1 MIISIQI
8 RKWWLLVWV
17 FCSWLLSPHG
27 VQAQTAAPAWLW
39 AQGVPTSG
47 PLGSSNFLY
56 GTALDPQGNVFV
68 AGMFTGTATFSSQT
82 MTSTG
87 GGQDMYL
94 LKYSSD
100 GTLLWARHSD
110 CQGQDGAWALA
121 VDSVGNAYVT
131 GYYEWGAIQFGT
143 GVSLSSTRGSSQM
156 TTFVVKYDPAG
167 NAIMA
172 LQPGG
177 TTNSRVKAITLDPT
191 GNMYVAGT
199 FDEAGSLQFGATALT
214 VATGKGE
221 ELFLAKYSPLG
232 QPLWATQSEAI
243 PFGSV
248 RFGNA
253 EDVTG
258 LAVDQRGQVWLT
270 GNTKIPRA
278 FGRITLQPAGLRIS
292 DAYVVK
298 FSAQGQAQWG
308 WTLNSPGD
316 DSGTDIAVDA
326 AGNAYVTGRYQQS
339 AQIGTTVLTTTGG
352 SNHTFV
358 AKFDRMG
365 TPRWARQNVGTGS
378 TVGVGLGLDAC
389 GGVYV
394 SGSFSATTRFGAAP
408 LTSQGGIDAFVVR
421 YDTLGTVSWALSGG
435 GARTNVRALAVAPSG
450 ELVTSGEYFGG
461 SVQFGSSSLPFTAD
475 NSYIWV
481 AKVEAPCSPLPPLS
495 AGPDQVACP
504 GTTLRLGNGPGQP
517 GLRYEWRVS
526 PALPGFPTTGAQPS
540 FVLPSNALAPAYT
553 FVLTAITAL
562 GCRFEDSVR
571 VHVASP
577 VVPTV
582 AGAARCSPGTLTLAA
597 SGAPTGSLYQW
608 YATASGGAALSS
620 GSSGIFTTPVLATT
634 TTYYVAVQNANGCE
648 GPRQRVVASII
659 SAVPAL
665 AGLDQQGC
673 AGQTTQ
679 LGRPS
684 LPTLLYQWSPAAGL
698 NDVSAA
704 QPTLQL
710 QNDSLTALTRVYTLR
725 VRTPQGC
732 ETIDTVRVLVYPLP
746 PTPTIH
752 RTGRELTSSAATNN
766 QWLLNGAPLS
776 GGSTPTWTV
785 TQAGNYS
792 VRVRTVAG
800 CESQASMPITVT
812 LTELLPNII
821 TPNHDGL
828 NDIFPV
834 RSLGPDLWDIVI
846 FNRWGREVYQAAPY
860 QDTWNAEG
868 LPDGLYYY
876 WLRSRKDSRQVKG
889 WVEVVH

>member
-1 MIISIQI
+1 
-8 RKWWLLVWV
+8 
-17 FCSWLLSPHG
+17 
-27 VQAQTAAPAWLW
+27 
-39 AQGVPTSG
+39 
-47 PLGSSNFLY
+47 
-56 GTALDPQGNVFV
+56 
-68 AGMFTGTATFSSQT
+68 
-82 MTSTG
+82 
-87 GGQDMYL
+87 MYL
-94 LKYSSD
+94 LKYSLT

-131 GYYEWGAIQFGT
+131 GYYEWGTIRFDT
-143 GVSLSSTRGSSQM
+143 GVSLSSTRGSGQM

-177 TTNSRVKAITLDPT
+177 ITNSRVKAITLDPI
-191 GNMYVAGT
+191 GNVYIAGT
-199 FDEAGSLQFGATALT
+199 FDEYGSLQFGTTTLT

-232 QPLWATQSEAI
+232 QPLWAIQSATI

-253 EDVTG
+253 EDITG

-278 FGRITLQPAGLRIS
+278 FGSITLQPAGLRIS

-308 WTLNSPGD
+308 WTLNNPGED
-316 DSGTDIAVDA
+316 TGKAIAVDA
-326 AGNAYVTGRYQQS
+326 AGNAYVTGTYQQL

-352 SNHTFV
+352 GTHTFV

-365 TPRWARQNVGTGS
+365 TPQWARQNVGTGS
-378 TVGVGLGLDAC
+378 TIGAGLGLDAC

-394 SGSFSATTRFGAAP
+394 SGMFSATTRFGTTA
-408 LTSQGGIDAFVVR
+408 LTSWGETDAFVVR
-421 YDTLGTVSWALSGG
+421 YDTVGTVSWALSGG
-435 GARTNVRALAVAPSG
+435 GARMDRVQTLAVAPNG
-450 ELVTSGEYFGG
+450 ELVTGGDYLGG
-461 SVQFGSSSLPFTAD
+461 SAQFGSSSLPFTAG
-475 NSYIWV
+475 NSHVWV

-495 AGPDQVACP
+495 AGPNQVVCP
-504 GTTLRLGNGPGQP
+504 GTSLRLGNGPGQP

-526 PALPGFPTTGAQPS
+526 PALSGFPTTGAQPS
-540 FVLPSNALAPAYT
+540 LVLPLDALSPTYT
-553 FVLTAITAL
+553 FVLTAITPL

-577 VVPTV
+577 GVPTV
-582 AGAARCSPGTLTLAA
+582 TGAVRCSPGTLTLAA
-597 SGAPTGSLYQW
+597 SGAPAGSLYQW
-608 YATASGGAALSS
+608 YATASSGTALTG
-620 GSSGIFTTPVLATT
+620 GSSGLFTTPILATT
-634 TTYYVAVQNANGCE
+634 TTYYVAIRNASGCV
-648 GPRQRVVASII
+648 GPRQRVVASIE

-673 AGQTTQ
+673 AGQTIQ

-684 LPTLLYQWSPAAGL
+684 QATLVYQWSPATGL
-698 NDVSAA
+698 SDASAA

-710 QNDSLTALTRVYTLR
+710 QNDSFTALTRVYTLR

-732 ETIDTVRVLVYPLP
+732 ESIDSMRVLVYPLP

-766 QWLLNGAPLS
+766 QWLLNGVPLS

-785 TQAGNYS
+785 TQAGEYS
-792 VRVRTVAG
+792 VRVRTAAG
-800 CESQASMPITVT
+800 CESQASMVVTVT

-846 FNRWGREVYQAAPY
+846 FNRWGREVYRAAPY
-860 QDTWNAEG
+860 QDTWDADG
-868 LPDGLYYY
+868 LPDGVYYY
-876 WLRSRKDSRQVKG
+876 WLRRRNDSQQVKG
-889 WVEVVH
+889 WVEVLR